1 MSPALLLRGSGPHA
15 SACSRKVNRTPLRS
29 ALAASRR
36 SGYTKLVSPGAASK
50 PSRVREAVF
59 SSTGFRIR
67 VARPAA
73 TIHPVVCWAECA
85 AASLFFTLFPADCRI
100 CGSPLIKISRLPVC
114 NDCLSAL
121 RPLTGSYCAICG
133 EALPYAIQTEGQ
145 PLDGRCR
152 LCRLAAPPFER
163 AVAYGSYDGALRDLV
178 HLLKF
183 SQVRPAAQVLGRMLA
198 DTIAALDPSLPSGL
212 IAVVPVPLHAHKQ
225 SQRGFNQAELIAQ
238 SALKQ
243 LSDSGPQGR
252 FELCA
257 RTLVRLRDTGSQIG
271 LTRHQRRQNLRGAFA
286 VKDAASISNRDV
298 LLVDDVYTTGATASE
313 CARVLRRAGAAH
325 VWVATAG
332 RTLRI
337 SNFFVEPGDSF
348 EARHNEPDEGA
359 RDNEASRE
367 QPIGTAAHVG

>member
-1 MSPALLLRGSGPHA
+1 
-15 SACSRKVNRTPLRS
+15 VQ
-29 ALAASRR
+29 
-36 SGYTKLVSPGAASK
+36 
-50 PSRVREAVF
+50 EAVF

-73 TIHPVVCWAECA
+73 TIHPVVCWAERA
-85 AASLFFTLFPADCRI
+85 AASVFFTLFPADCRI

-114 NDCLSAL
+114 NDCLHAL
-121 RPLTGSYCAICG
+121 RPLTGSYCAICA
-133 EALPYAIQTEGQ
+133 EALPYAVQTAGQ
-145 PLDGRCR
+145 QIDARCR
-152 LCRLAAPPFER
+152 LCRLAPPPFER

-198 DTIAALDPSLPSGL
+198 ESISALEPSLPSGA

-225 SQRGFNQAELIAQ
+225 SLRGFNQAELITRA
-238 SALKQ
+238 ALKQ
-243 LSDSGPQGR
+243 LSRSGHVKR
-252 FELCA
+252 FELCTRA
-257 RTLVRLRDTGSQIG
+257 LVRLRDTGSQIG

-286 VKDAASISNRDV
+286 IRDATAISNRNI

-332 RTLRI
+332 RTLRV
-337 SNFFVEPGDSF
+337 SNFFAEPEDST
-348 EARHNEPDEGA
+348 EGRDGEPAMTEPEMTAKGC
-359 RDNEASRE
+359 E
-367 QPIGTAAHVG
+367 QTISVAAHIG